1 MPSIYPRAALNFDGD
16 FVGRNGIIETP
27 FPFWVEL
34 ILCYNVRAAIAFAQ
48 LYKYIHYAAIL
59 IIIPNFCAL
68 LSIFA
73 LRLVSRVT

>member
-1 MPSIYPRAALNFDGD
+1 
-16 FVGRNGIIETP
+16 
-27 FPFWVEL
+27 VEL
-34 ILCYNVRAAIAFAQ
+34 IFCYNVRAAIAFTQ

-59 IIIPNFCAL
+59 IIIPNFSAL